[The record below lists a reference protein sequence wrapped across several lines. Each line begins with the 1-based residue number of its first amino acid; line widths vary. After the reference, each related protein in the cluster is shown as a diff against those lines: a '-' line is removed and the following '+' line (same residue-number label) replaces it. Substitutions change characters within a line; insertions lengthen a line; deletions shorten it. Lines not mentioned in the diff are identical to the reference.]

1 MQTWA
6 NQLMLRSLLGRNH
19 LDDEVINGKIEVAN
33 WYNRLDLPLRTA
45 IVGREDLLI
54 VEPKS

>member
-6 NQLMLRSLLGRNH
+6 NQLMLHSLPGRNH
-19 LDDEVINGKIEVAN
+19 LDNEVINGEIEVAN

-45 IVGREDLLI
+45 IVGKENLLN
-54 VEPKS
+54 SGT